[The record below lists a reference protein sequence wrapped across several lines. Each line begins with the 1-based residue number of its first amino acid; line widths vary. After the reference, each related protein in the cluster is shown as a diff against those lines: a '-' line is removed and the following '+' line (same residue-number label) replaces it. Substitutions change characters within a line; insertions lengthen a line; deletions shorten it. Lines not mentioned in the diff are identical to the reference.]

1 MDYGQDTHSTGQTS
15 DGSNQPIF
23 PTDGV
28 GETPANQNPDI
39 EGSLNTNAWL
49 PDSPDKKHLGN
60 TIINL
65 SATEYDQDTST
76 NPIRE
81 DDGSHSDS
89 MGEVIDLQMPP
100 LMGNEPIDGE
110 STSLAPQT
118 IPVKHHEST
127 QKSAETVKASIA
139 EFNRN
144 PDPNLVD
151 FYEEMQEMRSQ
162 FTAREAA

>member
-1 MDYGQDTHSTGQTS
+1 MNYGQNTQSTGQTS
-15 DGSNQPIF
+15 DGSNQPLF
-23 PTDGV
+23 PTAGV

-39 EGSLNTNAWL
+39 EESLNTNAWL

-65 SATEYDQDTST
+65 SATEYDQDTPM

-89 MGEVIDLQMPP
+89 MGEVINLQMPP
-100 LMGNEPIDGE
+100 LMGNESIDGE
-110 STSLAPQT
+110 SASLTPQT
-118 IPVKHHEST
+118 IPAKHHEPT

-144 PDPNLVD
+144 PNPDLVN
-151 FYEEMQEMRSQ
+151 FYEEIQEMRSQ
-162 FTAREAA
+162 FTAKEAA